1 MAHKEKLHKKA
12 ARFRKLFT
20 SPIGMIVLR
29 DLEEELNPEEIFND
43 NPHRTSYNAGKRD
56 AFIYIKQLIR
66 YDDNARRRE
75 LEG

>member
-1 MAHKEKLHKKA
+1 
-12 ARFRKLFT
+12 
-20 SPIGMIVLR
+20 MIVLR